1 MTRNTIFV
9 YICLTIHIIIMNM
22 FIFVIRDVFKYS
34 LYELK
39 QNTLYKKSIIC

>member
-1 MTRNTIFV
+1 
-9 YICLTIHIIIMNM
+9 M